1 MEFFFTHLTL
11 SGFTRVAGV
20 KNHKFRLYV
29 QSSRSHNCK
38 QGHLNF
44 KNPGSMDTLCQEH
57 ITDIKWCK
65 SELQYQAIKQN
76 KLIQMQNFQ
85 WLMLRVKVAKCNK
98 NSERR

>member
-1 MEFFFTHLTL
+1 MCRVLEVTTANKDISTL
-11 SGFTRVAGV
+11 KTQD
-20 KNHKFRLYV
+20 LW
-29 QSSRSHNCK
+29 
-38 QGHLNF
+38 
-44 KNPGSMDTLCQEH
+44 TLCQEH

-98 NSERR
+98 NSETVKIAVCHRVK